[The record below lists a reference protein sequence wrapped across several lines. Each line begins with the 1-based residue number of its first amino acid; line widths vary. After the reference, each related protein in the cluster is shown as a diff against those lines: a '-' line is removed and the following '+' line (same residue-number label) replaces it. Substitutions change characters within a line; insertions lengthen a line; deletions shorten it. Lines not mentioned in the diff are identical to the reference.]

1 MLLIDIVDFDFLGL
15 FWRMLLLIGVIVV
28 VRKINVS
35 KSGNGSSD
43 AKDGNSLHQPQ
54 PNGPQQESKLELFG
68 FDSLVNI
75 LGLKRYFTC

>member
-1 MLLIDIVDFDFLGL
+1 VINWFDYFGLVLENGFTDGCFIVF
-15 FWRMLLLIGVIVV
+15 
-28 VRKINVS
+28 RKINVG

-43 AKDGNSLHQPQ
+43 AKDGDSPHQSQ